1 MTYSKYRA
9 KFKTVEEFKKAFGR
23 LSEEEAR
30 ALIDAERC
38 EIHIKACMMSTWQSA
53 RAEYEKQSVSAYD
66 HYQMSCLKEVE
77 ACENQDCDD
86 KQEFATL

>member
-9 KFKTVEEFKKAFGR
+9 KFKTVDEFKKAFGR

-38 EIHIKACMMSTWQSA
+38 EIHIKACMMSTWRKA
-53 RAEYEKQSVSAYD
+53 K
-66 HYQMSCLKEVE
+66 KELE
-77 ACENQDCDD
+77 ENWRNNNEQNR
-86 KQEFATL
+86 